1 MPRVLAF
8 DIGIKNLAWCC
19 GDVIKGDGAL
29 LKSSVIVKGWSNENL
44 ITGAT
49 ADEDIITNQCC
60 VCKKGSTNMSS
71 TGQFYC
77 VRHCPLP
84 ALRDPVTNTLI
95 KKKPAVT
102 LLKTLAASFKA
113 EKTDMKTRDSLE
125 SFLQKHVC
133 FPKVAAVAVKKV
145 DLESIH
151 NGLRAVVLAN
161 REVFASCDSILLENQ
176 PAFKN
181 PVMKSVQMMLFATL
195 RDLLL
200 DFTAEKQKP
209 TLHLVHAGRKTAGA
223 TKGDEGY
230 AERKNA
236 SENRVLA
243 GITGGNITFACI
255 QSVGQGQG
263 QGQARDLTWFRN
275 QKKKSDLAD
284 CLCMVLDA

>member
-1 MPRVLAF
+1 MSRVLAF

-19 GDVIKGDGAL
+19 GDVTRSDQTATTAGT
-29 LKSSVIVKGWSNENL
+29 STSVVVRGWSNENL

-49 ADEDIITNQCC
+49 ADEDIAANQCC

-84 ALRDPVTNTLI
+84 ALRDPKTNALI

-102 LLKTLAASFKA
+102 FLKTLAATFKA

-125 SFLQKHVC
+125 TFLQKHLC

-161 REVFASCDSILLENQ
+161 RELFASCDSILLENQ

-195 RDLLL
+195 RDLLI
-200 DFTAEKQKP
+200 DFSAEKQKP
-209 TLHLVHAGRKTAGA
+209 SLHLVHAGRKTAGV

-230 AERKNA
+230 TERKNA
-236 SENRVLA
+236 SETRVLT
-243 GITGGNITFACI
+243 GITEGHITFA
-255 QSVGQGQG
+255 SPT
-263 QGQARDLTWFRN
+263 QGQARDVTWFRN

-284 CLCMVLDA
+284 CLCMVIDSVK

>member
-19 GDVIKGDGAL
+19 GDVTGSDTTTSLATT
-29 LKSSVIVKGWSNENL
+29 VVVRGWSNENL

-49 ADEDIITNQCC
+49 ADEDIITNQCY
-60 VCKKGSTNMSS
+60 VCKKGSANMSS

-84 ALRDPVTNTLI
+84 ALRDPVTNALI

-102 LLKTLAASFKA
+102 LLKTLAVTFKA

-125 SFLQKHVC
+125 TFLQKHLC

-161 REVFASCDSILLENQ
+161 RELFASCDSILLENQ

-195 RDLLL
+195 RDLLI
-200 DFTAEKQKP
+200 DFSAEKQKP
-209 TLHLVHAGRKTAGA
+209 TLHLIHAGRKTAGA

-236 SENRVLA
+236 SESRVLA
-243 GITGGNITFACI
+243 GITGGHITFSI
-255 QSVGQGQG
+255 YTLK
-263 QGQARDLTWFRN
+263 DLTWFKN

-284 CLCMVLDA
+284 CLCMVIDSVK